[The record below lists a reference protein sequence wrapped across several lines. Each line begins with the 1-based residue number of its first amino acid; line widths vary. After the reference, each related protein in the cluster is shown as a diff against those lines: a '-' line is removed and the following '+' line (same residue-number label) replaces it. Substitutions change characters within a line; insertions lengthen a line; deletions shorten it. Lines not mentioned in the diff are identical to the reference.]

1 MFLVTAGTSGVASPP
16 PGTLAIEVDRSSL
29 LVPAR
34 VTYEWTDEGLEVKG
48 RIEKSRDR
56 YGRIL
61 GHAEI
66 ELLDAKG
73 RILSRHSG
81 TLQHFSPRRKDPDWA
96 SFRAVIGAVPSD
108 VVQLRICHALGAR
121 QCPVSLA
128 RRPAGALDNIP

>member
-1 MFLVTAGTSGVASPP
+1 MVLVTAGTSGAASPSP
-16 PGTLAIEVDRSSL
+16 RTLEIELDRSSL
-29 LVPAR
+29 LVPTR

-66 ELLDAKG
+66 ELLDSQG
-73 RILSRHSG
+73 RLLSRHSG

-96 SFRAVIGAVPSD
+96 SFRAAIGAVPPD
-108 VVQLRICHALGAR
+108 VAQLRICHALGAR
-121 QCPVSLA
+121 QCPSELGASASASA
-128 RRPAGALDNIP
+128 R